1 MTSSRFQTGRRRSK
15 AVASALVLGLVVAV
29 PGIAD
34 ASVGTGIGVNPIR
47 LASRAE
53 PGNSYRLPSLYVVN
67 TGTQAADY
75 LVKVKRLKQ
84 GPGRDV
90 PPAWVRFAHTR
101 LRLQPRKTAIIPVR
115 LIVPKQAAHGDYRS
129 NVVVSTY
136 TPRRSG
142 GASLGAAAA
151 DELSFTIGSPG
162 GSVWAQ
168 SWFRYLVLVLT
179 ATVLVIL
186 LIRRS
191 GLHLRIEHH

>member
-1 MTSSRFQTGRRRSK
+1 
-15 AVASALVLGLVVAV
+15 
-29 PGIAD
+29 
-34 ASVGTGIGVNPIR
+34 VGTGIGVNPIR

-75 LVKVKRLKQ
+75 LVKVKRLTQ
-84 GPGRDV
+84 EPGRDV
-90 PPAWVRFAHTR
+90 PSAWVRFAHAR
-101 LRLQPRKTAIIPVR
+101 VRLQPRKTAVIPVS

-136 TPRRSG
+136 TPRHSR
-142 GASLGAAAA
+142 GAALGAAAA

-162 GSVWAQ
+162 SSVWSQ
-168 SWFRYLVLVLT
+168 SWFRYFVLVLA
-179 ATVLVIL
+179 ATVLVIV

-191 GLHLRIEHH
+191 GLRLRVEHQRR